1 MCEKAKSL
9 KNDDAKLKG
18 LREGLLCQPVV
29 EYDFVQFDRG
39 GRNMP
44 LYSMKEIWTPLKW
57 VGIKFFKTL
66 DEGDYF
72 VKVGNNPRK
81 KIG

>member
-1 MCEKAKSL
+1 
-9 KNDDAKLKG
+9 
-18 LREGLLCQPVV
+18 
-29 EYDFVQFDRG
+29 
-39 GRNMP
+39 MP

-66 DEGDYF
+66 DEGEYF
-72 VKVGNNPRK
+72 IKIGNKPRK